1 MNRTLKRLGL
11 LLGVLAVIA
20 TIVVAILPKPVMVE
34 AAEAKVIDLRVT
46 VDEDG
51 RTRVKDRYVISA
63 PLMANVARIEL
74 SPGDEVKEGDLL
86 LRMVPLAAPL
96 MDARSRAQAEAAVAA
111 ARAGQRQAKATI
123 ERAEMALEFA
133 DKEAGR
139 QRSLLSSGGSTTQ
152 AVERAE
158 LNLRSRREDV
168 VSSKFAARIA
178 AHELKMAEARLGR
191 TGAEA
196 SDQLQVAAPVN
207 GRVLRVM
214 HESEGVVQPGTPLVE
229 LGNPAAL
236 EVVVDVLTA
245 DAVHIEQGAAVLL
258 ERWGGQKALKGS
270 VRLVEPS
277 AFTRV
282 SALGVEEQRVNVVIE
297 LLDPRDEWLALGDG
311 YRVEAQ
317 IIVWESK
324 DALSVPASAVFRH
337 DDGWAVFSIRDGSA
351 VLQPVDVGRRNG
363 LAVQVLKGLT
373 EGDRVVVHPS
383 DRVRDGV
390 AVTVRGNV

>member
-191 TGAEA
+191 TGGEA